1 MFIFVAEIG
10 VSSQTQEELKHHVEL
25 LVNVR
30 QSYASIAKKNI
41 AKKNIAKAQ
50 QRHKDS
56 YDRRHN
62 TSSTGIQL
70 NDKVLLKNSKHDSRK
85 GGKLEVRWTGPYSI
99 IECRGKGCFK
109 LRNTDGHQVSL

>member
-25 LVNVR
+25 LVNIR
-30 QSYASIAKKNI
+30 QSYASI

-70 NDKVLLKNSKHDSRK
+70 NDKVLLKKQQTR
-85 GGKLEVRWTGPYSI
+85 
-99 IECRGKGCFK
+99 
-109 LRNTDGHQVSL
+109 